1 LKPMTFGYKALSVRQ
16 PFAELLVT
24 GLKPVENR
32 TWDTD
37 HRGPLAI
44 HAAQTFTAEEAR
56 QAAMLADSGVPLP
69 TEFPT
74 ACILGIVRLVDVI
87 HVDETPDS
95 KSEWMTYLRRIGYQF
110 GDREVGGVVDSI
122 IDHLEGDY
130 CWIIDTPRKFT
141 ELQYLQGRL
150 GLFTASVEL

>member
-24 GLKPVENR
+24 GIKPVENR

-56 QAAMLADSGVPLP
+56 TAAMLADSGVPM
-69 TEFPT
+69 PT
-74 ACILGIVRLVDVI
+74 ACILGMVRLVDVI
-87 HVDETPDS
+87 HVDDS
-95 KSEWMTYLRRIGYQF
+95 PGSRSQWLTYLRRIGYQF
-110 GDREVGGVVDSI
+110 GTREIDGVVDSI
-122 IDHLEGDY
+122 IDHSEGDFL
-130 CWIIDTPRKFT
+130 WIIDSPRKFT